1 MSHHTLYSVQCS
13 YLKIDFGLIHWLLT
27 RLGPRYNL
35 PNRAH
40 PLCQPLGAI
49 WWTHL
54 STTPGYWFSRPP
66 YCERKWPEDEEHT
79 LLPLLPR
86 GGNPKTSKN
95 YMLSQGKNGI
105 PIHWLRD
112 QKKKSDQNK
121 KKWDQKINKSG
132 SKKNK
137 SDQKKIN
144 LEHPSISCETSSK
157 FHERNLQNKHF
168 VRDFLQISQKT
179 KANTLHVLF
188 SFSVF
193 FLVLMFFVSSYCS
206 WKRCGGERS
215 HP

>member
-1 MSHHTLYSVQCS
+1 MSK
-13 YLKIDFGLIHWLLT
+13 LKLELLT
-27 RLGPRYNL
+27 VYFPTFWDDIIE
-35 PNRAH
+35 A
-40 PLCQPLGAI
+40 
-49 WWTHL
+49 
-54 STTPGYWFSRPP
+54 
-66 YCERKWPEDEEHT
+66 
-79 LLPLLPR
+79 
-86 GGNPKTSKN
+86 GG
-95 YMLSQGKNGI
+95 LQAE
-105 PIHWLRD
+105 
-112 QKKKSDQNK
+112 
-121 KKWDQKINKSG
+121 G
-132 SKKNK
+132 SKKNKIGSKKNMRSKKINPDQKKIK

>member
-1 MSHHTLYSVQCS
+1 MLTYYIVANYHAMSHHTLYSVQCS

-54 STTPGYWFSRPP
+54 STTPGYWFSRAP

-105 PIHWLRD
+105 PILVIWNFHVHCHYERCN
-112 QKKKSDQNK
+112 S
-121 KKWDQKINKSG
+121 SRG
-132 SKKNK
+132 
-137 SDQKKIN
+137 
-144 LEHPSISCETSSK
+144 LELA
-157 FHERNLQNKHF
+157 R
-168 VRDFLQISQKT
+168 
-179 KANTLHVLF
+179 
-188 SFSVF
+188 
-193 FLVLMFFVSSYCS
+193 
-206 WKRCGGERS
+206 GGEIIPIEYWKKTYAIISTLFRVILLLRNIPS
-215 HP
+215 SVIETMWPENSGRIFQWRGPDLGKIKW